1 MHKANPQ
8 KKEVICEVGKLRF
21 WDPLL
26 LPFMYFL
33 SSVMPSANLGMQ
45 QAFPLHLNFS
55 LEKGYDEAFHTEKMQ
70 D

>member
-26 LPFMYFL
+26 PSFHVFSFL
-33 SSVMPSANLGMQ
+33 SD
-45 QAFPLHLNFS
+45 AFS
-55 LEKGYDEAFHTEKMQ
+55 
-70 D
+70 